1 MQKEQVMRVPL
12 LGLGVLAAGVLLCV
26 ASLVASDRALKS
38 VGTSSAAAANDDT
51 MAGMDM
57 SADSTSTVKVGN
69 PTGTMSH

>member
-26 ASLVASDRALKS
+26 ASLVASDRALRT

-51 MAGMDM
+51 MAGW
-57 SADSTSTVKVGN
+57 T
-69 PTGTMSH
+69 